1 MKQRE
6 KLLLAALLAV
16 LGLWQGNALLNAFVF
31 GPVEEKRSDIAE
43 REKRINTK
51 SRQLD
56 RAIESAARLTDWNKR
71 SLPPDP
77 VAATS
82 LYQNWLVD
90 LAVRMKLANVSVSPD
105 RNAAKPKGD
114 AYYLVSGTMKA
125 EGTLSQLVDFLYEFR
140 KSGLLHR
147 VSRISLATEQHT
159 GDPTLVINLSFEGLA
174 LKDSRPA
181 SSTGR
186 TTLLSDAR
194 LAELMKDRYP
204 KDRKDYASLTGKNLF
219 VRGYNGPPS
228 ARPRGPERRTTD
240 EDDVREFVYLVG
252 SFSTGGVFDAT
263 LYDRSSNKSTN
274 LTPGAPFNVAG
285 IEGKV
290 LAISVDSVTLEIK
303 GERWRL
309 ELGKNLRELEKL
321 SPASKVEA
329 GSSETSAGVE

>member
-6 KLLLAALLAV
+6 KVLLAALLAV
-16 LGLWQGNALLNAFVF
+16 LGLWQGSALLNAFVF
-31 GPVEEKRSDIAE
+31 SPVEEKRDDIAE
-43 REKRINTK
+43 REKRIATK

-56 RAIESAARLTDWNKR
+56 RAIESAARLKAWNKR

-125 EGTLSQLVDFLYEFR
+125 EGTLTQLVDFLYEFR

-159 GDPTLVINLSFEGLA
+159 GDPALVINLSFEGLA
-174 LKDSRPA
+174 LKDSPA
-181 SSTGR
+181 R
-186 TTLLSDAR
+186 KTLLSDPR
-194 LAELMKDRYP
+194 LADLVKDRYP
-204 KDRKDYASLTGKNLF
+204 KDRKEYASLTGKNLF
-219 VRGYNGPPS
+219 VRGYNGPS
-228 ARPRGPERRTTD
+228 RPAGLPGPDRRTTD

-274 LTPGAPFNVAG
+274 LTPGAPFSVAG

-321 SPASKVEA
+321 SPASKVESGPSDA
-329 GSSETSAGVE
+329 STGTSSH